1 MNGPIYPSSIKV
13 IYSVPFCTSSQLYKV
28 IQAIPNTSS
37 HLGIHGICIKPH
49 E

>member
-1 MNGPIYPSSIKV
+1 MVPIYCSNIEV
-13 IYSVPFCTSSQLYKV
+13 TYSVAFRISFLLYKV

-37 HLGIHGICIKPH
+37 HLGSHGISIEPH